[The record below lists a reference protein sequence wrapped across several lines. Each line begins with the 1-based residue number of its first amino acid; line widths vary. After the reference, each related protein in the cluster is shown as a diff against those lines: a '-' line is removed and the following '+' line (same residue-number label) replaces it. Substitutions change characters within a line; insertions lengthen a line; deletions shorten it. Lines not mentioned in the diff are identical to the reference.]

1 MQEVREPEGFFMS
14 CCRGFLSAAPAG
26 DGETVVELYRR
37 LYGAEQ
43 GAKVIYVGTE
53 DDPALADFCPPEHLV
68 SLLCRPDAQGQGRVY
83 TFWQRGTM
91 RPGWRSWNCTERKTM
106 TAKAAAGF
114 TLRTHKGIER
124 GGGLLPALGAALL
137 LAGIA
142 GQVCSAMGMP
152 VDGLLLLAGMAA
164 VVCAAALTGRRDR
177 LALLPLG
184 VLLAAAVFCAVFH
197 TAVGDSLLGLVNRYL
212 AQRQSREA
220 VVCALRL
227 Q

>member
-1 MQEVREPEGFFMS
+1 
-14 CCRGFLSAAPAG
+14 
-26 DGETVVELYRR
+26 
-37 LYGAEQ
+37 
-43 GAKVIYVGTE
+43 
-53 DDPALADFCPPEHLV
+53 
-68 SLLCRPDAQGQGRVY
+68 
-83 TFWQRGTM
+83 
-91 RPGWRSWNCTERKTM
+91 M

-164 VVCAAALTGRRDR
+164 AVCAAALTGRRDR

-220 VVCALRL
+220 VV
-227 Q
+227 

>member
-1 MQEVREPEGFFMS
+1 
-14 CCRGFLSAAPAG
+14 
-26 DGETVVELYRR
+26 
-37 LYGAEQ
+37 
-43 GAKVIYVGTE
+43 
-53 DDPALADFCPPEHLV
+53 
-68 SLLCRPDAQGQGRVY
+68 
-83 TFWQRGTM
+83 
-91 RPGWRSWNCTERKTM
+91 M

-164 VVCAAALTGRRDR
+164 AVCAAALTGRRDR
-177 LALLPLG
+177 LALFPLG

-220 VVCALRL
+220 VVYVPYACNEVSATVNGNADYALFDETCFKFPWII
-227 Q
+227 

>member
-1 MQEVREPEGFFMS
+1 
-14 CCRGFLSAAPAG
+14 
-26 DGETVVELYRR
+26 
-37 LYGAEQ
+37 
-43 GAKVIYVGTE
+43 
-53 DDPALADFCPPEHLV
+53 
-68 SLLCRPDAQGQGRVY
+68 
-83 TFWQRGTM
+83 
-91 RPGWRSWNCTERKTM
+91 M

-152 VDGLLLLAGMAA
+152 VDGLFLLAGMAA
-164 VVCAAALTGRRDR
+164 VCAAALTGRRDR

-197 TAVGDSLLGLVNRYL
+197 TAVGDSLLGMVNRYL

-220 VVCALRL
+220 VVYVPYACNEVSAMWAGIPISVAGGAGAPVGAGRVRSAAVPEAVERRRR
-227 Q
+227 

>member
-1 MQEVREPEGFFMS
+1 
-14 CCRGFLSAAPAG
+14 
-26 DGETVVELYRR
+26 
-37 LYGAEQ
+37 
-43 GAKVIYVGTE
+43 
-53 DDPALADFCPPEHLV
+53 
-68 SLLCRPDAQGQGRVY
+68 
-83 TFWQRGTM
+83 
-91 RPGWRSWNCTERKTM
+91 M

-164 VVCAAALTGRRDR
+164 AVCAAALTGRRDR

-184 VLLAAAVFCAVFH
+184 VLLAAAVFCAVSF
-197 TAVGDSLLGLVNRYL
+197 TRRWAT
-212 AQRQSREA
+212 
-220 VVCALRL
+220 VCWVW
-227 Q
+227 